1 MLIVIICDPVASVKM
16 ERRKGPFN
24 EFAIYEIEDGFPVR
38 YVILSEDDMKE
49 LAKRMKE
56 VGF

>member
-1 MLIVIICDPVASVKM
+1 MAVKI
-16 ERRKGPFN
+16 EQIN
-24 EFAIYEIEDGFPVR
+24 NVFAIYEIEDGSPVR

>member
-1 MLIVIICDPVASVKM
+1 MAVKI
-16 ERRKGPFN
+16 EQIN
-24 EFAIYEIEDGFPVR
+24 NVFAIYEIEDGSPVR

-56 VGF
+56 ERF

>member
-1 MLIVIICDPVASVKM
+1 MAVKI
-16 ERRKGPFN
+16 EQIN
-24 EFAIYEIEDGFPVR
+24 NVFAIYEIEDGSPVT

-56 VGF
+56 EGF